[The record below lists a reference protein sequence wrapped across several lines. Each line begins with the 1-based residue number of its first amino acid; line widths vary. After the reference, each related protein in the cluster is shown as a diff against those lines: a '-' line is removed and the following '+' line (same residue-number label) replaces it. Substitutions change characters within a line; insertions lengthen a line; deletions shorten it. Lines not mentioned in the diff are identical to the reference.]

1 MGIIT
6 LGGKGVEYTFVSYT
20 LFAKRIV
27 TWLDGPVSS
36 SRVVLGIV
44 RLENRVI
51 SMAAYRY

>member
-51 SMAAYRY
+51 SMAAYR